1 MNAYTRT
8 IVMILLSIALLEAVP
23 TPGVVAAPP
32 GTAFSYQ
39 GQLSDRGQPATTRY
53 DLRFSLYTAATGG
66 ERTGNIVT
74 NENVQV
80 SNGLFA
86 TSVDFGLKNFPDG
99 ECWMEIGVR
108 GAGSSDPFTAL
119 EPRQLLTPVPSA
131 LYATEAGSLADGAIS
146 GAALQNGSVVRS
158 INGLRDDFRI
168 VGGEGMMVDTAG
180 GSIVITAAPPNCN
193 TYSNCYWN
201 LLGNGNITAGV
212 NYLGT
217 AAGELAPLEFRVNN
231 NRSLLH
237 TFTGATTSPNITG
250 GYAGNVVT
258 GTGGTIGGGGRLTGI
273 NSVQTDW
280 GTVSGGFS
288 NVVASAG
295 GTIGGGATNRISGP
309 YGVVGGGARNSASD
323 YSVVGGGRSNVV
335 FSYTDGPATIE
346 SIFSIVGGGV
356 ANSIG
361 GGMASTIGGGEENRV
376 TGTDGRQV
384 HHATISGGQG
394 NGILSD
400 QFESHYSTVG
410 GGLSN
415 VVRTAGRAT
424 IGGGER
430 NRMLLEGHYAVIG
443 GGGDNTID
451 GPYGTIS
458 GGLSNVVVGPGNPD
472 YATIGGGRENAI
484 VADSHYATVAGGRRN
499 HIEGFASNSSI
510 GGGATNVIVGT
521 EFATIGGGGTNLID
535 DNGDFSTIAGGGVN
549 TIAAGSTFSAIGGG
563 SSNTVSGDYG
573 VVPGGQL
580 NRAQGNYSFAAGRR
594 AIAQHNGSFVW
605 SDDTNADFTS
615 TSSKQFAV
623 RADNGVMIQANNR
636 ALDLRG
642 GGSVRVAGAGIGT
655 GTPAFIHRATAGN
668 ITGNFTTINHPHC
681 NGDPNAILLVT
692 QNWNPGGVGGTYNNH
707 PIGVYYTGVAWAVF
721 NQDLAAIPVNAAFN
735 VLVIKP

>member
-1 MNAYTRT
+1 
-8 IVMILLSIALLEAVP
+8 MILLLIAIIEAVQTSP
-23 TPGVVAAPP
+23 IVAAPP

-39 GQLSDRGQPATTRY
+39 GQLSDRGQLATTRY

-66 ERTGNIVT
+66 ARAGNIVT
-74 NENVQV
+74 NESVPV

-86 TSVDFGLKNFPDG
+86 TTVDFGLNGFTDA

-108 GAGSSDPFTAL
+108 GAGGSNAFTTL
-119 EPRQLLTPVPSA
+119 EPRQLLTPVPYA
-131 LYATEAGSLADGAIS
+131 LYATEAGSLPDGAVS
-146 GAALQNGSVVRS
+146 GAALQDGSVVRS

-168 VGGEGMMVDTAG
+168 VGGDGMMVDTKG

-201 LLGNGNITAGV
+201 LLGNGNLTAGV
-212 NYLGT
+212 NFLGS

-237 TFTGATTSPNITG
+237 TFTGATTSPNITA
-250 GYAGNVVT
+250 GYSGNVVT

-273 NSVQTDW
+273 NNVQSDW

-288 NVVASAG
+288 NVVHSAG
-295 GTIGGGATNRISGP
+295 GTIGGGATNRIAGP
-309 YGVVGGGARNSASD
+309 FGAVGGGTLNSASD
-323 YSVVGGGRSNVV
+323 YSVVGGGESNVV
-335 FSYTDGPATIE
+335 FSYTDGLSTIE
-346 SIFSIVGGGV
+346 SVFSTIGGGV
-356 ANSIG
+356 ANSIAG
-361 GGMASTIGGGEENRV
+361 GEAGTIGGGEENRL

-400 QFESHYSTVG
+400 TFESHYSTVG

-415 VVRTAGRAT
+415 VVHTAGRAT
-424 IGGGER
+424 IGGGEG
-430 NRMLLEGHYAVIG
+430 NRMLLEGHNSVIG
-443 GGGDNTID
+443 GGVGNTVD

-458 GGLSNVVVGPGNPD
+458 GGRSNVVIGPGNPD
-472 YATIGGGRENAI
+472 YASIGGGSENAI

-499 HIEGFASNSSI
+499 HIEGFASNSTI
-510 GGGATNVIVGT
+510 GGGVTNTIIGA
-521 EFATIGGGGTNLID
+521 EFATIGGGGTNRIAD
-535 DNGDFSTIAGGGVN
+535 SGDFSTIAGGRVN
-549 TIAAGSTFSAIGGG
+549 TIAAGATFSTIGGG
-563 SSNTVSGDYG
+563 SSNTVSGDFG
-573 VVPGGQL
+573 VVPGGLL
-580 NRAQGNYSFAAGRR
+580 NRAQGNYSLAAGRR
-594 AIAQHNGSFVW
+594 AVAQHNGTFVW
-605 SDDTNADFTS
+605 SDDTDADFAS

-668 ITGNFTTINHPHC
+668 ITGNYTTINHPHC
-681 NGDPNAILLVT
+681 NGDPNAILIVT
-692 QNWNPGGVGGTYNNH
+692 QNWNPGGGGGTYNNH
-707 PIGVYYTGVAWAVF
+707 SIGVFYTGAAWAVF
-721 NQDLAAIPVNAAFN
+721 NQDLAAIPVSAAFN